1 MFYRRRRL
9 QVLLSLLII
18 VVASLYLG
26 SQLLTGVSPVVP
38 QTSQVG
44 EAMFFL
50 RHSYVDEVNE
60 GELLK
65 AGAQALRSF
74 LKESGVTA
82 EIPPWEMEAGLSGDE
97 ALRRFE
103 VYFERALT
111 RSGGELDREQAI
123 YAALEGITTALE
135 DPYTRAMDPAT
146 YARFRQHL
154 HSQAYGGVGLE
165 VESVSGRFVVFE
177 VTPESPAFQAGLQVG
192 DVLLA
197 IDDHDLSGEPLEVV
211 AKMLQGEAGTQIKLR
226 LERSGSPFE
235 RTLIR
240 VVFKSR
246 SVHGRIF
253 DKVGWISVT
262 SMAELTGQ
270 EMLETVEQMGQE
282 GARVLVLDLRDN
294 VGGYLNA
301 GLEVA
306 SVFLESGQPVVMVK
320 SRNSSDSK
328 HTIGNR
334 VDERPLLVLV
344 NSRTASSAE
353 ILAGALC
360 DHGRASLIGETT
372 FGKGSIQT
380 LHDFADGGGF
390 KLTTSRY
397 LTPSGHSIE
406 GRGLEPDFK
415 LSPSILENEEML
427 KDAVL
432 KHCRKQWKL

>member
-9 QVLLSLLII
+9 QVLLSLLVI

-26 SQLLTGVSPVVP
+26 SQLLSGVSPVVA

-60 GELLK
+60 SALLK
-65 AGAQALRSF
+65 AGAAALTRTA
-74 LKESGVTA
+74 KECGVA
-82 EIPPWEMEAGLSGDE
+82 SLPEWELEPGVAGDE

-103 VYFERALT
+103 VFFEKTLT
-111 RSGGELDREQAI
+111 RSEGQLAREKAT
-123 YAALEGITTALE
+123 YAALEGITAALK

-146 YARFRQHL
+146 YARFREHL
-154 HSQAYGGVGLE
+154 HSQAYGGIGIE
-165 VESVSGRFVVFE
+165 VELVNGRYVVFE
-177 VTPESPAFQAGLQVG
+177 IAPDSPAALSGIQVG
-192 DVLLA
+192 DILLS
-197 IDDHDLSGEPLEVV
+197 IDDHDLSAEPLEVV
-211 AKMLQGEAGTQIKLR
+211 SQMLTGEADTRVRLR
-226 LERSGSPFE
+226 LERDGSPYE
-235 RTLIR
+235 RELIR
-240 VVFKSR
+240 VVFKTR

-253 DKVGWISVT
+253 GKVGWISVS
-262 SMAELTGQ
+262 SMAESTGQ
-270 EMLETVEQMGQE
+270 EMLETVEQLGQE
-282 GARVLVLDLRDN
+282 GAQVLVLDLRDN

-306 SVFLESGQPVVMVK
+306 SIFLESGQPVVMVK
-320 SRNSSDSK
+320 SRDSSESK

-334 VDERPLLVLV
+334 VEDKPLLVLL
-344 NSRTASSAE
+344 NGRTASSAE
-353 ILAGALC
+353 ILAGALS
-360 DHGRASLIGETT
+360 DHGRAELIGSTT

-397 LTPSGHSIE
+397 LTPLGNSIE
-406 GRGLEPDFK
+406 GRGLTPDYK
-415 LSPSILENEEML
+415 LSASILEDEELL
-427 KDAVL
+427 KDAIL